1 MFEEIRQR
9 LNGLFGSKE
18 EGFVIRINQSPE
30 NIETCEGNAVED
42 KTTRTCAICVALN
55 DTVFKNDN
63 KPEYRHPHCKC
74 RMQEYELTE
83 ATFDFPIK
91 KITGY
96 LFVNENKKAMMHSMG
111 YTIAD
116 FAEVYDKVKA
126 ATEKKFLSGQYFLK
140 ELNANG
146 QHFTINMILDGKRN
160 HAGERFACHVG
171 CVAWPY
177 GKIKIATPII
187 KDKEIKA

>member
-9 LNGLFGSKE
+9 LNRLFGLE
-18 EGFVIRINQSPE
+18 EERFVIRINDSPE

-42 KTTRTCAICVALN
+42 KTTRTCALCAALN

-74 RMQEYELTE
+74 KMKEYELTKV
-83 ATFDFPIK
+83 TFDFPMG
-91 KITGY
+91 KITRY

-116 FAEVYDKVKA
+116 FAEIYKKIKA
-126 ATEKKFLSGQYFLK
+126 AAEKEFLSGRYVLK
-140 ELNANG
+140 MLDEHG
-146 QHFTINMILDGKRN
+146 QRFTVNMILDGKDG

-177 GKIKIATPII
+177 GKIKIATPLI
-187 KDKEIKA
+187 KEKEIKV